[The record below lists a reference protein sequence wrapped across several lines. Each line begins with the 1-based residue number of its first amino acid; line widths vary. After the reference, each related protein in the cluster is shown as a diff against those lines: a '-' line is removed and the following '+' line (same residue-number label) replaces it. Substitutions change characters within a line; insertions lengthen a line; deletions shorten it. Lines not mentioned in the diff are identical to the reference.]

1 MPSCIV
7 IGAGMTGLTAAT
19 LLHRH
24 AWQVTVLDKGRGV
37 GGRLATRR
45 LSSSRADHGAQY
57 FTARTPEFQQHIADW
72 QQAGIVKEWNLISAS
87 TTDITFQHPRY
98 IGIEGMNSIA
108 KYMAQN
114 LSVLTNEKA
123 IRLTKSEAEWIVNTE
138 NGNTYTAN
146 HIILTLPVPQAL
158 GLLAHSAIDLSPEH
172 HLALASIQYAPC
184 IAVMASLYNNSS
196 IPSPGVLKFDGGAI
210 AWVADNFQKGIT
222 SHPSITIHASPDFSR
237 QNLEADLDNVGKEL
251 IAMLKQWIAP
261 SLIETIQV
269 HRWRYS
275 LAEKRYAV
283 PYLALDIADSL
294 LIGGDAFG
302 MGNVEGAFQSGFQMA
317 QFLFKK

>member
-1 MPSCIV
+1 MPSCII
-7 IGAGMTGLTAAT
+7 IGAGMTGLTAAN
-19 LLHRH
+19 LLQRDG
-24 AWQVTVLDKGRGV
+24 WQVTVLDKGRGV

-72 QQAGIVKEWNLISAS
+72 QQAGIVKEWNLSSAS

-98 IGIEGMNSIA
+98 IGVEGMNSIA

-123 IRLTKSEAEWIVNTE
+123 ITLTKSEAEWAVNTE
-138 NGNTYTAN
+138 NGNIYTAN
-146 HIILTLPVPQAL
+146 HIILTLPAPQAL
-158 GLLAHSAIDLSPEH
+158 DLLAQSAIALSPEH
-172 HLALASIQYAPC
+172 HLALTSIQYAPC
-184 IAVMASLYNNSS
+184 IAVVASLHQKSL
-196 IPSPGVLKFDGGAI
+196 IPNPGVLKFDTGSI

-222 SHPSITIHASPDFSR
+222 AHPSVTIHASADFSR
-237 QNLEADLDNVGKEL
+237 QKLEEDLNTVGQEL
-251 IAMLKQWIAP
+251 MHDLVQWIVP
-261 SLIETIQV
+261 SNLQTMQV

-275 LAEKRYAV
+275 LAEQRWAA
-283 PYLALDIADSL
+283 PYLALDISDSL

-302 MGNVEGAFQSGFQMA
+302 MGNVEGAFQSGFRMA